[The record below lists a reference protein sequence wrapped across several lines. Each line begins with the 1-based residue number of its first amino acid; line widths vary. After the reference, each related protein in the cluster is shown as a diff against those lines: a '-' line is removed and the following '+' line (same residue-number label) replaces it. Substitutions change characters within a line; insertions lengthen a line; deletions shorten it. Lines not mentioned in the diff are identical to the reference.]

1 MSAENPRY
9 TAYFSLVRRTE
20 EQAFWAN
27 IDGIIVSGLMGFAQA
42 VLDAEQAGLTPH
54 EIKMAVAIGE
64 HRGLPK
70 PVSHQQD
77 PLPESYWEI
86 IHEEAEQY
94 WLRRCRGEE

>member
-1 MSAENPRY
+1 MSAENPRHA
-9 TAYFSLVRRTE
+9 AYFSLVRRAE

-42 VLDAEQAGLTPH
+42 VLDAEQVGLTPH

-70 PVSHQQD
+70 RVSHPKEIQ
-77 PLPESYWEI
+77 PESYWEAVR
-86 IHEEAEQY
+86 EEAERY
-94 WLRRCRGEE
+94 WLDRY